1 MPDDTQTLIEQLSNP
16 KSDKRRSAAKKLR
29 KLGASE
35 AGSALL
41 TALKAEVRD
50 TRSWETQYQMIM
62 AIGECG
68 YKEALPFL
76 HELLSNH
83 NFGDPTMQ
91 YCALGDVIVRLEQ
104 STNDDATPVMQFLDA
119 FANAPSDARKKMA
132 LEGALR
138 TLAMKKMKPD
148 PQTISEILSRVS
160 QLTTNGSSL
169 PFWVLAAA
177 AGWDGPDVQ
186 QFVQQH
192 SNSTRADVR
201 EAALCAQSKKYGKW
215 NPL

>member
-1 MPDDTQTLIEQLSNP
+1 MPDDIQTLIEQLSNP

-29 KLGASE
+29 KLGAKE
-35 AGSALL
+35 AGAALL
-41 TALKAEVRD
+41 TALKAELRD

-62 AIGECG
+62 ALGECG
-68 YKEALPFL
+68 YNEALPFL
-76 HELLSNH
+76 HELLNDH

-91 YCALGDVIVRLEQ
+91 YMALGDSIVRLEQ
-104 STNDDATPVMQFLDA
+104 SSNDDARPVMQFIDTCK
-119 FANAPSDARKKMA
+119 ANSSDQRKMA

-138 TLAMKKMKPD
+138 AVAMQKMKPD
-148 PQTISEILSRVS
+148 QKTISGIISGVS
-160 QLTTNGSSL
+160 ALTTNGSSL

-177 AGWDGPDVQ
+177 AGWDGAEVQ

-192 SNSTRADVR
+192 LNSSRADIR
-201 EAALCAQSKKYGKW
+201 EAAMGAQNKKYGKW